1 MSILTGL
8 LLINGTDIY
17 EEFGTFLA
25 ETAQDEH
32 KNYDELLKMPA
43 LKKQPEVSIREE
55 DGVRTA
61 QSLVQT
67 FEARDITLRFA
78 LEAADDAAF
87 LRRYCS
93 LRPVSENRRRGLA
106 RHPPHGPRHGFPCLS
121 QERRQLLAAH
131 ALRQR
136 TRGCAVRGVV
146 LREPRPTFKPVQTTL

>member
-8 LLINGTDIY
+8 LLINGPDIY

-93 LRPVSENRRRGLA
+93 FVRFLKTGDEGWLDIRLTDLDMAFRVYLKSAGSY
-106 RHPPHGPRHGFPCLS
+106 S
-121 QERRQLLAAH
+121 QLTPFGSGH
-131 ALRQR
+131 VVALFE
-136 TRGCAVRGVV
+136 VV

>member
-1 MSILTGL
+1 MSILKGV

-78 LEAADDAAF
+78 LEP
-87 LRRYCS
+87 RRCRIPAPLLL
-93 LRPVSENRRRGLA
+93 LRPVSETGDEGWLDIRLTDLDMAFRVYLKSAGSY
-106 RHPPHGPRHGFPCLS
+106 S
-121 QERRQLLAAH
+121 QLTPFGSGH
-131 ALRQR
+131 VVALFE
-136 TRGCAVRGVV
+136 VV